1 MGVTQPLDD
10 DEIPESFPTD
20 GLTPRGVHQADQIIA
35 AAKDMAVQAL
45 KTSADPDVAT
55 AEVFE
60 KLLELRDV
68 DRKPG
73 P

>member
-1 MGVTQPLDD
+1 VGVTQPLDD
-10 DEIPESFPTD
+10 DAESFPTN

-35 AAKDMAVQAL
+35 AAKDIANQAL
-45 KTSADPDVAT
+45 KGNRNPDEAT
-55 AEVFE
+55 VEILE

-68 DRKPG
+68 DRKPE